1 MGRGRKQKWE
11 AVESYRERKK
21 EMEELGW
28 GEQGGRAGAEGGEM
42 LFGWKS
48 LQLLSYTEA
57 MRDVQ
62 QLFSVPAVFLLAR
75 LTSPWER
82 KAVGYMVIENSMGHY
97 KSKTEFGREGRL
109 LEDKEKVRRV
119 EEVWRIEKEK

>member
-1 MGRGRKQKWE
+1 M
-11 AVESYRERKK
+11 SREEGQVLK
-21 EMEELGW
+21 EV
-28 GEQGGRAGAEGGEM
+28 AEM

-48 LQLLSYTEA
+48 FQLLSCIEA

-75 LTSPWER
+75 LTSQWER
-82 KAVGYMVIENSMGHY
+82 KAVGSMVIENSMCNY
-97 KSKTEFGREGRL
+97 KSKTDFGTEERL
-109 LEDKEKVRRV
+109 LENKEKVRMF